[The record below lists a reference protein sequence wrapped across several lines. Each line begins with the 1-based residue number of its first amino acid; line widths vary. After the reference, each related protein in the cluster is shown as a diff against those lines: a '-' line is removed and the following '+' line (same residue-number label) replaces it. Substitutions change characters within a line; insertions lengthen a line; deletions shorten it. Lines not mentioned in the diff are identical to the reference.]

1 MIDSLI
7 QFWIGLLEV
16 TILLGSLMIIIFVIF
31 IMAELRAYDRDKI
44 GD

>member
-1 MIDSLI
+1 MTDFLIGMLEASL
-7 QFWIGLLEV
+7 
-16 TILLGSLMIIIFVIF
+16 LLGGLMVIIFVIF

>member
-1 MIDSLI
+1 MADFFIGMLEA
-7 QFWIGLLEV
+7 GLL
-16 TILLGSLMIIIFVIF
+16 LGGLMVIIFVIF

>member
-1 MIDSLI
+1 MVDFFIGMMEASL
-7 QFWIGLLEV
+7 
-16 TILLGSLMIIIFVIF
+16 LLGGLMIILFVIF